1 MAKIAGAEV
10 LPMLLASKNCS
21 ETLRRERVRQ
31 LFQARLSEELTET
44 GVLLFYWWLKKYH
57 PELLPREKHDDP
69 YQHLRVDLA
78 GLYR

>member
-10 LPMLLASKNCS
+10 LPMLLAPKNCS

-57 PELLPREKHDDP
+57 PELLPREKHDDR

>member
-1 MAKIAGAEV
+1 MAKSAGAEV
-10 LPMLLASKNCS
+10 LPMSLAPKNCS
-21 ETLRRERVRQ
+21 ETLRRERLRQ

-44 GVLLFYWWLKKYH
+44 GVLLFYRWLKKYH
-57 PELLPREKHDDP
+57 PELLPPEKHDDP